1 MKVEPIYNALN
12 NFRYFNSKYI
22 NSQPK
27 VILFSMSISAKI
39 INVLLLSGVGLFF
52 IGTFSIIFYFI
63 IGFVIEIIISP
74 LYPIIGWILFVIG
87 GSFIVITPRKY
98 YHTIKRGNKRPLEIE
113 LLIIGLCG
121 LILCTSIS
129 IAVDIYIYR
138 NDGVFP
144 FRTLLFF
151 TAGFVGFII
160 IKIRRKKK

>member
-12 NFRYFNSKYI
+12 NFPYFNSKYI
-22 NSQPK
+22 NSQLK
-27 VILFSMSISAKI
+27 VILFSVSISAKTI
-39 INVLLLSGVGLFF
+39 SVLLLGGVILFF
-52 IGTFSIIFYFI
+52 IGTFSIISYFI
-63 IGFVIEIIISP
+63 MCFIIEIIKSP
-74 LYPIIGWILFVIG
+74 LYYIIGLLLFAIG
-87 GSFIVITPRKY
+87 GFLIVITPRKY

-121 LILCTSIS
+121 ILICISIS
-129 IAVDIYIYR
+129 IAADIYIYR

-151 TAGFVGFII
+151 TAGFVGFTI